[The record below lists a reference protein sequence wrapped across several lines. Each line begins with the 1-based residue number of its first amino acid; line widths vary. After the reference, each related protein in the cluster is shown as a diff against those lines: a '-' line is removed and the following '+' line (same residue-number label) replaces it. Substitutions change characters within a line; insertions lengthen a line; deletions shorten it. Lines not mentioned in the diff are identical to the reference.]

1 MDQLHRTLAYAV
13 VAGVVLAVA
22 WTAAVLVTGRWGG
35 GEPLHSLQN
44 AVVGLVAITAIVG
57 LVLLLT
63 GHSPHDQIH
72 LLYGF
77 LALAALPFA
86 RSFGTRLSDRGR
98 TALGLA
104 GMVAIGLFVLR
115 LFMTG

>member
-35 GEPLHSLQN
+35 ERLHSLQN

-115 LFMTG
+115 LYMTG

>member
-1 MDQLHRTLAYAV
+1 MEQLHQTLAYAV
-13 VAGVVLAVA
+13 VAGVLVAIA
-22 WTAAVLVTGRWGG
+22 WTSVALATGRGG
-35 GEPLHSLQN
+35 GPRLESFQN
-44 AVVGLVAITAIVG
+44 AVIGLVAITAAVG
-57 LVLLLT
+57 LYLLLT
-63 GHSPHDQIH
+63 GHSPHDSIH

-86 RSFGTRLSDRGR
+86 RSFGPRLSPRGR

-104 GMVAIGLFVLR
+104 GVVAIGLFVLR